1 MNNLGN
7 NSYAFLKDLVY
18 SNGRMTDSI
27 NKKLHAHD
35 KMLENINA
43 KLDEFSSALKNQL
56 SFNKMIETQLAE
68 IRNPISSNCYCYP
81 IL

>member
-1 MNNLGN
+1 MNNQGN

-18 SNGRMTDSI
+18 SSGRMTDSI

-43 KLDEFSSALKNQL
+43 KVDEFSCALKNQL
-56 SFNKMIETQLAE
+56 SFNKND
-68 IRNPISSNCYCYP
+68 RNQISSNCCCYL